1 MEKNKKTVTRS
12 AGSHGRVSP
21 LFFIDAMSLDA
32 PQASDTACGYECR
45 PAFHPYLPHIAISTA
60 CRMFSNEGEP
70 AGMLNENA
78 LPRNEQA
85 CRMRLFSRK
94 PHNHVNQQIWRQI
107 MTSIINRIGSKSV
120 PRKSGAVADENYGM
134 DQLITRI
141 AKSLVDQPENV
152 MVTTVNGS
160 QTMVLELRVAKEDV
174 GKVIGKQGRTAQA
187 MRMLLAAVSS
197 KAKKRTV
204 LEIIE

>member
-1 MEKNKKTVTRS
+1 
-12 AGSHGRVSP
+12 
-21 LFFIDAMSLDA
+21 
-32 PQASDTACGYECR
+32 
-45 PAFHPYLPHIAISTA
+45 
-60 CRMFSNEGEP
+60 
-70 AGMLNENA
+70 
-78 LPRNEQA
+78 
-85 CRMRLFSRK
+85 
-94 PHNHVNQQIWRQI
+94 
-107 MTSIINRIGSKSV
+107 MTSIINRIGSKGS
-120 PRKSGAVADENYGM
+120 PRKNGAVVDENYGM

>member
-1 MEKNKKTVTRS
+1 
-12 AGSHGRVSP
+12 
-21 LFFIDAMSLDA
+21 
-32 PQASDTACGYECR
+32 
-45 PAFHPYLPHIAISTA
+45 
-60 CRMFSNEGEP
+60 
-70 AGMLNENA
+70 
-78 LPRNEQA
+78 
-85 CRMRLFSRK
+85 
-94 PHNHVNQQIWRQI
+94 
-107 MTSIINRIGSKSV
+107 MTSIINRIGTSKGNIKKGV
-120 PRKSGAVADENYGM
+120 AVVDECYGM
-134 DQLITRI
+134 DQLISRI

-152 MVTTVNGS
+152 MVTTINGS

>member
-1 MEKNKKTVTRS
+1 
-12 AGSHGRVSP
+12 
-21 LFFIDAMSLDA
+21 
-32 PQASDTACGYECR
+32 
-45 PAFHPYLPHIAISTA
+45 
-60 CRMFSNEGEP
+60 
-70 AGMLNENA
+70 
-78 LPRNEQA
+78 
-85 CRMRLFSRK
+85 
-94 PHNHVNQQIWRQI
+94 

-120 PRKSGAVADENYGM
+120 PRKSGAFTDENYGM

-141 AKSLVDQPENV
+141 AKSLVDQPEDV
-152 MVTTVNGS
+152 VVTTINGS